1 MRSSLQFETRLAVSR
16 CNKAAKGDQVLS
28 VAGVTSHP
36 QETVFKPTAFKVFLE
51 FLPDVI
57 RQYPALGRPLR
68 LENGIVLFDKLVKK
82 GPLWTMA
89 LVLRRTLAQTGFPAS
104 WQPPRQMADRTAAAL
119 MARAASRS

>member
-1 MRSSLQFETRLAVSR
+1 M
-16 CNKAAKGDQVLS
+16 
-28 VAGVTSHP
+28 
-36 QETVFKPTAFKVFLE
+36 FKTATFKVFLE

-82 GPLWTMA
+82 GPLWVMA

-104 WQPPRQMADRTAAAL
+104 RQPQHDRVLAMGCLHRGYQTASSAAPETPPK
-119 MARAASRS
+119 